1 MLAVLRGG
9 IDPAR
14 QLPCVR
20 RTDAARGISYVPDG
34 SFAGRV
40 PLAHGG
46 EVMDTF
52 WIAMV
57 SGAILLGCALGV
69 ASLTSRDD
77 SAEDERMRQELER
90 RSQRNEWDQ

>member
-1 MLAVLRGG
+1 M
-9 IDPAR
+9 PK
-14 QLPCVR
+14 
-20 RTDAARGISYVPDG
+20 PDG
-34 SFAGRV
+34 C
-40 PLAHGG
+40 

-69 ASLTSRDD
+69 ASLTNRDE

-90 RSQRNEWDQ
+90 RSQRDEWDQ

>member
-1 MLAVLRGG
+1 M
-9 IDPAR
+9 
-14 QLPCVR
+14 R
-20 RTDAARGISYVPDG
+20 RTDATRTGCGVPDG
-34 SFAGRV
+34 SHDGRV
-40 PLAHGG
+40 PLADGG
-46 EVMDTF
+46 KVMDTF